1 MSRPVFLDFEA
12 IDCVIRE
19 AIEKNSSA
27 WKDIMSLILST
38 VEKGDRIV
46 LRAEKVFAEYRFNK
60 ITEAG
65 LKGHMELLPE
75 TFHIDTPRRKLRRF
89 ISEN

>member
-1 MSRPVFLDFEA
+1 MSRPVFLDF
-12 IDCVIRE
+12 E

-60 ITEAG
+60 T
-65 LKGHMELLPE
+65 
-75 TFHIDTPRRKLRRF
+75 
-89 ISEN
+89 

>member
-1 MSRPVFLDFEA
+1 M
-12 IDCVIRE
+12 
-19 AIEKNSSA
+19 
-27 WKDIMSLILST
+27 
-38 VEKGDRIV
+38 

-60 ITEAG
+60 TKVSEIAGLAGVAEGSIYDFFENKEDLFLLITEAG

-75 TFHIDTPRRKLRRF
+75 TFHINTPRRKLRRF